1 MKKIYFAM
9 IVGVLAGALLLGTAM
24 VSDTHSL
31 SNKMFS
37 SVCLAGEGDGGE
49 GDM

>member
-1 MKKIYFAM
+1 MRKIYFAM

-31 SNKMFS
+31 SSKIFS
-37 SVCLAGEGDGGE
+37 SVVLAGEGDGGE